1 MDEPML
7 VATWWGVGVASAIG
21 IGGLVVGLV
30 GLVQA
35 KHARG
40 TALDA
45 NAVAQ
50 EANAL
55 SVKANLIADEA
66 NTVARTSLARQGE
79 HHVAEWRR
87 DWANAGM
94 YRLTN
99 LGPDTAHTVTIEV
112 SVDDESKTAQIDVLE
127 RDEYLLVA
135 FPRARDS
142 YYAEI
147 AAIAEEDR
155 FRQEARKR
163 YPEAEAND
171 TTPVLD
177 LRGHNHQIRGRVR
190 WQTDAGTVREE
201 NWDDPLEPLM

>member
-1 MDEPML
+1 ML

-66 NTVARTSLARQGE
+66 NTVTRTSLARQGE

-87 DWANAGM
+87 NWANAGM